1 MAAAQRSGRADT
13 AADVIQAKL
22 LFGGFGRRGLEAIMA
37 TLVLLLSNAI
47 VASALL
53 IIAGSDYALSEAA
66 KTDRPDLIQ
75 VKGRFNRA
83 LFETPRRGNL
93 PPLMLP
99 VYEPLID
106 PEKLVAASSGA
117 VVLMRQSLL
126 RNVVSPDGFLNTYL
140 FGIEPD
146 LEQRVSRFSVQRGR
160 FLRPDDEA
168 AAVLD
173 HASAE

>member
-1 MAAAQRSGRADT
+1 MAAAQRSGGADT
-13 AADVIQAKL
+13 AADVIQTKL

-83 LFETPRRGNL
+83 LF
-93 PPLMLP
+93 
-99 VYEPLID
+99 
-106 PEKLVAASSGA
+106 
-117 VVLMRQSLL
+117 
-126 RNVVSPDGFLNTYL
+126 
-140 FGIEPD
+140 
-146 LEQRVSRFSVQRGR
+146 
-160 FLRPDDEA
+160 
-168 AAVLD
+168 
-173 HASAE
+173 